1 MRKYLISLALVVVSG
16 SAMIVLAG
24 PPAGS
29 ATIEGKVTYTGTPP
43 KMKPI
48 DMSKEPT
55 CAKQHN
61 PPEMVQTVTTGPG
74 NALEYVV
81 VYISTG
87 APATSAPTETVR
99 YDQKGCMYTPHIL
112 PMQAGQQLMIYN
124 NDPVAHN
131 IHPMPKTNTEW
142 NKSQPPGTAPID
154 TKWEKPEFIPVKCNI
169 HPWMHGYFVV
179 LNTSHYAITGQDGSF
194 SLKGLPAGKYTVTA
208 WQEQYGTQSQEV
220 TVGASETKSL
230 SFSFKVTPYLY

>member
-1 MRKYLISLALVVVSG
+1 MRKYLISLAIVVLSG
-16 SAMIVLAG
+16 STMIVLAG

-29 ATIEGKVTYTGTPP
+29 GTIDGKVTYTGTPP

-87 APATSAPTETVR
+87 AAAASTPTEAVR
-99 YDQKGCMYTPHIL
+99 YDQKGCMYMPHIL
-112 PMQAGQQLMIYN
+112 PMQVNQPLMIYN

-131 IHPMPKTNTEW
+131 IHPLPKVNTEW

-154 TKWEKPEFIPVKCNI
+154 TKWDKPEFIPVKCNI

-179 LNTSHYAITGQDGSF
+179 LNTTHYSVTGQDGAF
-194 SLKGLPAGKYTVTA
+194 SLKNVPPGKYTVTA
-208 WQEQYGTQSQEV
+208 WQEQYGTQSQDV
-220 TVGASETKSL
+220 TIGSGETKSVN
-230 SFSFKVTPYLY
+230 FSFKVTPYLY